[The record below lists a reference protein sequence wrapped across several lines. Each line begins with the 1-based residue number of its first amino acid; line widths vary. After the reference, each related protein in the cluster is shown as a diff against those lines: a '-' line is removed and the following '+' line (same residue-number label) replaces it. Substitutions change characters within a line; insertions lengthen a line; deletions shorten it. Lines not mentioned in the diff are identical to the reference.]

1 MEGMASS
8 DFVHLHVH
16 TDYSILDGA
25 AKVARLVEKA
35 AENGQSAVAIT
46 DHGYL
51 FGAYEFYAA
60 AVKTGVKPI
69 IGLEAYV
76 TPGTS
81 RFDTKR
87 VHWGTLEQ
95 QKAGDDVSA
104 NGAYTHM
111 TLLSRTTEGMHNL
124 FRLGSLAS
132 IDGQMGKW
140 PRLDRELLQRYAGGL
155 VGTSG
160 CPSGE
165 VQVKL
170 RLGLYDEALRTAG
183 ELQDIFGKEFFYIEL
198 MDHGL
203 SIERRVREDL
213 LRLAKALDAPLL
225 ATNDSHYVNKEDRE
239 IQDAMLC
246 INSGDQL
253 NNENRFRFDG
263 TDYYLRPS
271 NEMRELFR
279 DLPQACDN
287 TLLVAEQC
295 EVKFSTVDD
304 GASFMPKFQVPA
316 GENEESWFVKEVER
330 GLNYR
335 YPQGITEAVRKRADY
350 EVGIILQMGFAGYFL
365 VVSDYIQWAKQQG
378 IRVGPG
384 RGSGA
389 GSMVAYAMRI
399 TDLDP
404 LQHGLLFERFL
415 NPERVSMPDI
425 DVDFDDRRRAE
436 VIEYVTR
443 KYGKDKIAQVVTYG
457 TIKTKQALK
466 DAARISGAAFSV
478 GENLTKAL
486 PPAAMGKDIP
496 LSQIY
501 NKDHP
506 RYKEAEEF
514 RKVVASTGE
523 NQAIFSLA
531 SGVEGMTRQW
541 GVHACAVIMSSHT
554 LTDIIPMMKRLQDGA
569 IITQFDYPTCE
580 HLGLLKMDFL
590 GLKNLTIISDA
601 LDNIKLNGK
610 TPPDLEHLP
619 IDDRATYE
627 LLSSGETLGVFQL
640 DGGGMRTL
648 LKQLRPTEFDDISA
662 LVALYRP
669 GPMGADSH
677 TNYAL
682 RKNGAMGIKPIHPE
696 LADPLK
702 DILGYTYGLI
712 IYQEQVMAIAQKVAG
727 FTLGQADILRK
738 AMGKKKKDVLDKQYV
753 KFHDGMLGNGYSED
767 CCKTL
772 WDILVPFAD
781 YAFNKSHSAAY
792 GLIAYWTAY
801 LKANF
806 PTEYMAAV
814 LTTQTD
820 KDKLGMYLNEVR
832 RMGIRVLPPDVN
844 ASVATFAP
852 DGADIRFG
860 LASIR
865 NVGEGVVEGII
876 KSRRDKGAYTSFQ
889 DFLNKVPAEVCN
901 KRAIESLIKAGA
913 FDAFGVARR
922 ALVAVHE
929 EAVDSVISLKRQ
941 ESKGQF
947 DLFASLDGGGDD
959 LLEGFS
965 VEIPALKEWP
975 KKDKLA
981 FERQMLGLYVSDHPL
996 SGMENVLR
1004 RLAADQI
1011 IELTSEDGKPNDAEV
1026 RIAGL
1031 ITSVEH
1037 KTSKRTGQPWA
1048 IARLEDMSGAI
1059 NVLFFPKTY
1068 ETVGAALEPD
1078 RIVTVGGR
1086 LKREDESASVFGQD
1100 LSVPD
1105 ITARLDHLDQV
1116 ELLLPQQRC
1125 TWEAMNAF
1133 GDLMRRFPGEAPV
1146 RLHVWDGHEAP
1157 VLELDQGVNAGPDFL
1172 EELRAL
1178 LGNDV
1183 IVEPG
1188 VDPVAA
1194 LRARAA
1200 NESDIFGGSIGS
1212 LSPDAPGDTVP
1223 DIAAVPTSS
1232 TASPPALDGFDS
1244 AALGASGDTPDL
1256 GIPVATVSQFPATGT
1271 STS

>member
-1 MEGMASS
+1 MGNMAST

-25 AKVARLVEKA
+25 AKVKRLVEKA
-35 AENGQSAVAIT
+35 AENGQPAVAIT

-51 FGAYEFYAA
+51 FGAYEFYEAA
-60 AVKTGVKPI
+60 KKAGVKPI

-81 RFDTKR
+81 RFDTRR
-87 VHWGTLEQ
+87 VQWGTPEQ

-104 NGAYTHM
+104 RGAYTHM
-111 TLLSRTTEGMHNL
+111 TLLSRTTDGMHNL

-140 PRLDRELLQRYAGGL
+140 PRIDREILQKYSAGL
-155 VGTSG
+155 IGTSG

-170 RLGLYDEALRTAG
+170 RLGMYEEALRAAG
-183 ELQDIFGKEFFYIEL
+183 ELQDIFGRDFFYVEL
-198 MDHGL
+198 MDHGI
-203 SIERRVREDL
+203 SIERRVRDDL
-213 LRLAKALDAPLL
+213 LRLAKALKAPLL

-253 NNENRFRFDG
+253 SNENRFKFDG
-263 TDYYLRPS
+263 TDYYLRDS
-271 NEMRELFR
+271 AEMRELFR
-279 DLPQACDN
+279 DLPEACDN
-287 TLLVAEQC
+287 TLLVAQQC
-295 EVKFSTVDD
+295 EVAFKTVND
-304 GASFMPKFQVPA
+304 GASFMPKFQLPP
-316 GENEESWFVKEVER
+316 GENEESWFIKEVEK

-335 YPQGITEAVRKRADY
+335 YPQGIPDDVRKRADY
-350 EVGIILQMGFAGYFL
+350 EVEIILQMGFAGYFL
-365 VVSDYIQWAKQQG
+365 VVSDYIQWAKNHG
-378 IRVGPG
+378 IHVGPG

-404 LQHGLLFERFL
+404 LKHGLLFERFL

-436 VIEYVTR
+436 VIDYVTR

-466 DAARISGAAFSV
+466 DAARISGAQFSV

-486 PPAAMGKDIP
+486 PDAVMGKDIP

-501 NKDHP
+501 NKDYP

-514 RKVVASTGE
+514 RKVVAASVE
-523 NQAIFSLA
+523 NQNIFKLA
-531 SGVEGMTRQW
+531 SGVEGMVRQW

-554 LTDIIPMMKRLQDGA
+554 LTDIIPMMKRVQDGA
-569 IITQFDYPTCE
+569 VITQFDYPTCE

-601 LDNIKLNGK
+601 LQNIKLNGA
-610 TPPDLEHLP
+610 TPPDLENLP
-619 IDDRATYE
+619 IDDKATYD
-627 LLSSGETLGVFQL
+627 LLSAGESLGVFQL
-640 DGGGMRTL
+640 DGGGMQTL

-669 GPMGADSH
+669 GPMGANSH

-682 RKNGAMGIKPIHPE
+682 RKNGMQEIKPIHPE
-696 LADPLK
+696 LAEPLK

-738 AMGKKKKDVLDKQYV
+738 AMGKKKKDVLDKQFV
-753 KFHDGMLGNGYSED
+753 MFHDGMIANGYSDE
-767 CCKTL
+767 CCQTL

-792 GLIAYWTAY
+792 GLIAYRTAY

-832 RMGIRVLPPDVN
+832 RMGIKVLPPDVN
-844 ASVATFAP
+844 ASGATFAP
-852 DGADIRFG
+852 DGKNIRFG

-865 NVGEGVVEGII
+865 NVGESAVEGII
-876 KSRRDKGAYTSFQ
+876 NARQKKGAYTSFQ
-889 DFLNKVPAEVCN
+889 DFLNKVPLEVCN
-901 KRAIESLIKAGA
+901 KRTIESLIKSGA

-922 ALVAVHE
+922 ALVSIHE
-929 EAVDSVISLKRQ
+929 EAVDSVVSQKRQ
-941 ESKGQF
+941 ESRGQY
-947 DLFASLDGGGDD
+947 DLFASLDGDSGDD
-959 LLEGFS
+959 LLDGFS
-965 VEIPALKEWP
+965 VDVPDVKEWP
-975 KKDKLA
+975 KKEKLA
-981 FERQMLGLYVSDHPL
+981 FEREMLGLYVSDHPL

-1004 RLAADQI
+1004 RLSADQI
-1011 IELTSEDGKPNDAEV
+1011 ADLTSENGKMNDSEV
-1026 RIAGL
+1026 HIAGL
-1031 ITSVEH
+1031 ITSVEK

-1048 IARLEDMSGAI
+1048 IARIEDMSGSVE
-1059 NVLFFPKTY
+1059 VLFFPKTF
-1068 ETVGAALEPD
+1068 ETVGAYLEPD

-1086 LKREDESASVFGQD
+1086 LKREDESVSVFGQE
-1100 LSVPD
+1100 LTVPD
-1105 ITARLDHLDQV
+1105 IAMHVDHLDQV
-1116 ELLLPQQRC
+1116 DLFLPAPRC

-1133 GDLMRRFPGEAPV
+1133 RDLLRRFPGAAPV

-1157 VLELDQGVNAGPDFL
+1157 ILELGQGVDAEADFL
-1172 EELRAL
+1172 EELRNL

-1183 IVEPG
+1183 IIEPG
-1188 VDPVAA
+1188 SDPVAA
-1194 LRARAA
+1194 LRASTVCGGDDSGSSVGA
-1200 NESDIFGGSIGS
+1200 NASSGGTGAYPGTVSDFSAEST
-1212 LSPDAPGDTVP
+1212 DASAGCDSKPSG
-1223 DIAAVPTSS
+1223 AAV
-1232 TASPPALDGFDS
+1232 
-1244 AALGASGDTPDL
+1244 
-1256 GIPVATVSQFPATGT
+1256 IPLFK
-1271 STS
+1271 

>member
-1 MEGMASS
+1 MAST

-25 AKVARLVEKA
+25 AKVTRLVDKA

-60 AVKTGVKPI
+60 AVKAGVKPI

-140 PRLDRELLQRYAGGL
+140 PRLDRELLQLYAGGL
-155 VGTSG
+155 IGTSG

-183 ELQDIFGKEFFYIEL
+183 ELQDIFGKEFFYVEL

-253 NNENRFRFDG
+253 SNENRFRFDG

-271 NEMRELFR
+271 VEMRELFR

-316 GENEESWFVKEVER
+316 GEDEESWFVKEVER

-335 YPQGITEAVRKRADY
+335 YPEGISEAVRQRADY
-350 EVGIILQMGFAGYFL
+350 EVEIILQMGFAGYFL

-404 LQHGLLFERFL
+404 LKHGLLFERFL

-425 DVDFDDRRRAE
+425 DVDFDDRRRGE

-466 DAARISGAAFSV
+466 DAARISGAQFSV

-486 PPAAMGKDIP
+486 PDAVMGKDIP

-501 NKDHP
+501 NKEHP
-506 RYKEAEEF
+506 RYKEADEF
-514 RKVVASTGE
+514 RKVVASSVE
-523 NQAIFSLA
+523 NQRIFKLA

-601 LDNIKLNGK
+601 LENIRLNGG
-610 TPPDLEHLP
+610 TPPDLEHLD
-619 IDDRATYE
+619 IDDKATYD
-627 LLSSGETLGVFQL
+627 LLSTGESLGVFQL

-669 GPMGADSH
+669 GPMGANSH

-682 RKNGAMGIKPIHPE
+682 RKNGLQKIEPIHPE
-696 LADPLK
+696 LDEPLK

-753 KFHDGMLGNGYSED
+753 KFHDGMIANGYSED

-820 KDKLGMYLNEVR
+820 NDKRGMYLNEAR
-832 RMGIRVLPPDVN
+832 RMGITVLPPDVN
-844 ASVATFAP
+844 ASVGTFAP
-852 DGADIRFG
+852 DGKDIRFG

-876 KSRRDKGAYTSFQ
+876 KAREEKGAYTSFQ

-901 KRAIESLIKAGA
+901 KRTIESLIKSGA
-913 FDAFGVARR
+913 FDAFGASRR

-929 EAVDSVISLKRQ
+929 EAVDSVVSLKRQ
-941 ESKGQF
+941 ESRGQF
-947 DLFASLDGGGDD
+947 DLFASLDADVGTD
-959 LLEGFS
+959 LLDGFS
-965 VEIPALKEWP
+965 VEIPDIKEWP
-975 KKDKLA
+975 KKEKLA
-981 FERQMLGLYVSDHPL
+981 FEREMLGLYVSDHPL

-1004 RLAADQI
+1004 RLSEDQV
-1011 IELTSEDGKPNDAEV
+1011 IELISEDGKPSDSDV

-1031 ITSVEH
+1031 ITSITK
-1037 KTSKRTGQPWA
+1037 KTSKRGQLWA
-1048 IARLEDMSGAI
+1048 IARLEDMSGSVE
-1059 NVLFFPKTY
+1059 VLFFPKTY
-1068 ETVGAALEPD
+1068 ETVGTYLEPD

-1086 LKREDESASVFGQD
+1086 LKREDERVSVFAQD
-1100 LSVPD
+1100 LTVPD

-1116 ELLLPQQRC
+1116 ELFLLASRC
-1125 TWEAMNAF
+1125 TWETMNVF
-1133 GDLMRRFPGEAPV
+1133 GDLIRRFPGDAPV

-1157 VLELDQGVNAGPDFL
+1157 ILELEQSVNAGPDFL

-1183 IVEPG
+1183 IIEPG
-1188 VDPVAA
+1188 TDPVAA
-1194 LRARAA
+1194 LRAAA
-1200 NESDIFGGSIGS
+1200 ARGEDN
-1212 LSPDAPGDTVP
+1212 
-1223 DIAAVPTSS
+1223 
-1232 TASPPALDGFDS
+1232 GFM
-1244 AALGASGDTPDL
+1244 GASGTNENL
-1256 GIPVATVSQFPATGT
+1256 ENGEIQAGTVSVFPTDSDGDSCNPDELDSSDAPVIPLFQ
-1271 STS
+1271 